1 MTILVTGVSGFV
13 GNKLFSE
20 LLMRERITLGI
31 VRSKSYVY
39 LPSTLRKYCRVIENI
54 EADMNWSDMVSGI
67 NTIVHCAARTSLI
80 KKADAL
86 SGYLSVNVESV
97 KNLAERAAAFGVKRF
112 VFLSS
117 IKVNGEQTAVGSRF
131 TSEDKPFPEDAYGVS
146 KWEAEQ
152 ALHQISARTGLE
164 VVIIRPPLI
173 YGPNV
178 KGNFLS
184 MLRWLHRGVPLPLG
198 AIHNQRSFIGIDNLI
213 DLIITC
219 IDHPAAAN
227 QIFVASDD
235 QDLSTT
241 ELLRY
246 LSAILEKPSRLL
258 PVPASLL
265 QISGV
270 LLCKQDIVRRLIGN
284 LQIDIS
290 RTKSIL
296 DWTPPLSVTDG
307 LRTTVNW
314 FLNKQ

>member
-20 LLMRERITLGI
+20 LLIRKRVTLGTI
-31 VRSKSYVY
+31 RSRSYAY
-39 LPSTLRKYCRVIENI
+39 LTSVLRKHCCLIENI
-54 EADMNWSDMVSGI
+54 EANMDWSDIVSGV
-67 NTIVHCAARTSLI
+67 NTIVHCAARTPHTNNSDVS
-80 KKADAL
+80 A
-86 SGYLSVNVESV
+86 GYFAVNVEGV
-97 KNLAERAAAFGVKRF
+97 KNLAEQAAAFGVKRF
-112 VFLSS
+112 IFLSS
-117 IKVNGEQTAVGSRF
+117 IKVNGEQTALGSRF
-131 TSEDKPFPEDAYGVS
+131 TSEDNSFPEGAYGIS

-152 ALHQISARTGLE
+152 ALHQVSARTGLE

-184 MLRWLHRGVPLPLG
+184 MLRWVHRGIPLPLG
-198 AIHNQRSFIGIDNLI
+198 AIHNQRSLLGIDNLI

-227 QIFVASDD
+227 QVFLASDD
-235 QDLSTT
+235 QDLTTT

-246 LSAILEKPSRLL
+246 LSTTMGKPSRLL

-265 QISGV
+265 RIGGE
-270 LLCKQDIVRRLIGN
+270 LIGREDIIRRLIGN

-290 RTKSIL
+290 RTKSML
-296 DWTPPLSVTDG
+296 DWTPPLSATDG
-307 LRTTVNW
+307 LRKTVNW
-314 FLNKQ
+314 FLNK